1 MATNPSNTN
10 AINIASLPQAQLL
23 LDGDLLITE
32 TANGTQTIDFAN
44 LNLVKTDIFGNAT
57 IVGDLTGKNA
67 LLANVQV
74 TSLSALDIFTPA
86 GQGVNSSNDY
96 YDRFTIQNGI
106 VLSATR
112 NTENNP
118 VYKQIT
124 TSVIPATTGYLATLF
139 RQVAEESGV
148 ATIAAGSARS
158 TNIVLNNFFG
168 QYPWIPNAG
177 FITPSSFTLVPS
189 VPSVITTSVIDRLAI
204 LVSGI
209 TPLAPFTQNALSGAF
224 FNLFAQI
231 PGLSAQPVIPVVLN
245 QDIQQEF
252 GTNLRFNISLAYPLQ
267 ADVNIYWRLL
277 VVD

>member
-1 MATNPSNTN
+1 MATNPSNSN

-23 LDGDLLITE
+23 LDGDLLVTE

-74 TSLSALDIFTPA
+74 TSLSALDVFTTG

-118 VYKQIT
+118 IYKQIT

-158 TNIVLNNFFG
+158 TDITLNSFFS
-168 QYPWIPNAG
+168 QYPWIPNVG
-177 FITPSSFTLVPS
+177 YITPSSFTLVPS
-189 VPSVITTSVIDRLAI
+189 TPSVLNTSVIDRLAI

-209 TPLAPFTQNALSGAF
+209 TPLAPFTQNSLSGAF

-245 QDIQQEF
+245 QDITQPA
-252 GTNLRFNISLAYPLQ
+252 GTNLRFNISLAYPVQ
-267 ADVNIYWRLL
+267 TDVNIYWRLL